1 MKIKKIKIFEEIKD
15 VNNDNID
22 VGVVNEM
29 GYTYIVTV
37 GTPQDLLEEMEK
49 EKTNFIIGPYT
60 PMIIVKSL
68 TEEIVVEAIKAYAAK
83 DDGFWLKLRHFATEL
98 DVSIFN
104 KLEAED
110 RKEWEGWEED

>member
-1 MKIKKIKIFEEIKD
+1 MKIKKIRFFEEIKD
-15 VNNDNID
+15 VTNDNID
-22 VGVVNEM
+22 VGVENET

-37 GTPQDLLEEMEK
+37 GTPQDLLEEIKK
-49 EKTNFIIGPYT
+49 EKTNFIGPYT

-68 TEEIVVEAIKAYAAK
+68 TEEIIVEAIQAYAAK